1 MTVTHSGSGAADTDA
16 LPPDLAAA
24 FAQVYRSGGFT
35 WSYPQRE
42 RESADYGAYT
52 FALNDRQVCFRMAK
66 TTPTKVGQF
75 VTLWKR
81 QGKGPIQ
88 PFDQSD
94 AVDYFVVSTRT
105 AEHFGQFVFPKSV
118 LCDRDIVSNNGI
130 GGKRAMRVYPPW
142 DTTISRQA
150 SASQRWQC
158 EHFLDMKP
166 GHVVDANR
174 VHQLYFQPRESV
186 CSLEASWLQGVFP
199 HD

>member
-1 MTVTHSGSGAADTDA
+1 MTVTHSGSGAAHTDTYTDA
-16 LPPDLAAA
+16 LPPDLAAT
-24 FAQVYRSGGFT
+24 FAQVYRPGGFT
-35 WSYPQRE
+35 WSHPQRE
-42 RESADYGAYT
+42 RESADYGAYA
-52 FALNDRQVCFRMAK
+52 FALNDRQVRFRTAK

-105 AEHFGQFVFPKSV
+105 VEHFGQFVFPKSV
-118 LCDRDIVSNNGI
+118 LCDRDIVSNNGV

-142 DTTISRQA
+142 DTTTSRQA
-150 SASQRWQC
+150 GASQRWQC

-166 GHVVDANR
+166 GHAVDANR
-174 VHQLYFQPRESV
+174 VRQLYFQPSESV
-186 CSLEASWLQGVFP
+186 CLLGAS
-199 HD
+199 